1 MATIRVDG
9 NDVLAVYNAV
19 TAARNMCVE
28 ELRPVLIEA
37 MTYRVGHHS
46 TSDDSTAYR
55 SVDEVKYWHQKD
67 HPITRL
73 RKYMEQRKWWDD
85 TQENDWRSDCKKQVM
100 HALTSAE
107 KRKKP
112 PIDQI
117 FADVYDQMPES
128 LRQQQDSLVEHLK
141 KHKQNYPLNDYENAP
156 SSDM

>member
-19 TAARNMCVE
+19 AAARAMSIN

-55 SVDEVKYWHQKD
+55 SVDEAKYWHQKD

-73 RKYMEQRKWWDD
+73 RKYMEHRNWWDD
-85 TQENDWRSDCKKQVM
+85 VHENEWRTDCKKQVM
-100 HALTSAE
+100 EALTSAE

-112 PIDQI
+112 PIDEI
-117 FADVYDQMPES
+117 FADVYDEMP
-128 LRQQQDSLVEHLK
+128 DSLKHQREALFQHLE
-141 KHKQNYPLNDYENAP
+141 KHKDHYPLTDYEK
-156 SSDM
+156 SS